1 MRREYWF
8 MTRGAG
14 MLQGVPV
21 EAGYKV
27 AAISN
32 T

>member
-1 MRREYWF
+1 
-8 MTRGAG
+8 